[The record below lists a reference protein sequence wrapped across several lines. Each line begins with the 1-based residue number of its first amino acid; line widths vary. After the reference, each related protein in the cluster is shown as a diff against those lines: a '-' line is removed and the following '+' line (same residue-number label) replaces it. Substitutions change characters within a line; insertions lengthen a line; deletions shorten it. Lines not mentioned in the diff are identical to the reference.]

1 MFEYKYPKN
10 YFITRRPILTKVPDH
25 LIFSQTIKYSSG
37 IEEEY
42 FTAVSTK
49 NPKEKAIMYCY
60 PGQVYRRD
68 MGWVKSL
75 YVSYLDSC
83 NNPRKGLGTIL
94 LNAAKRYSQQL
105 GLEGRFHVDASS
117 LKQYEYAPHVFY
129 KKYGMNTG
137 RPSIDKKLDL
147 YIQKRKNATGL
158 DFKILTMFY
167 PPIQY
172 DVKDKTPFLKRIM
185 KAISQVFSLTNKVK
199 V

>member
-42 FTAVSTK
+42 FTAVS
-49 NPKEKAIMYCY
+49 
-60 PGQVYRRD
+60 
-68 MGWVKSL
+68 
-75 YVSYLDSC
+75 
-83 NNPRKGLGTIL
+83 
-94 LNAAKRYSQQL
+94 AKRYSQQL

-147 YIQKRKNATGL
+147 YIQKRKNATAL
-158 DFKILTMFY
+158 DFKVLTMFY

-172 DVKDKTPFLKRIM
+172 EVKDKTPFLKRIM
-185 KAISQVFSLTNKVK
+185 KAIYQFFSLTNRIKV
-199 V
+199 